1 MSNPL
6 SHTGHRNRLK
16 QRLSSAGADS
26 FLDHE
31 FLEVLLTYSIPRKDT
46 KTLSWTL
53 LKRFGSIAGVL
64 DAPESALCSVNGI
77 GPNTARFLK
86 LVRSAFKRYMYAKIP
101 KRIDLRSPQEVLDY
115 CTASLAGEQDEFI
128 EAIFLSPHYAL
139 LETRVLS
146 AGDNT
151 QVPLD
156 PRQVVKHALDVKAAS
171 VIIIHNHPSGNP
183 NPSDSDKSCTLHLA
197 KALQFFNITLWD
209 HLIICKGAYF
219 SFSQHHLLP
228 QDKQDKQKAQ
238 ENID

>member
-1 MSNPL
+1 MPNSS

-53 LKRFGSIAGVL
+53 LKHFGSIAGVL

-77 GPNTARFLK
+77 GPSTARFLK
-86 LVRSAFKRYMYAKIP
+86 LLRSAFKRYMLTKIP

-128 EAIFLSPHYAL
+128 EAIFLSNHYAL

-146 AGDNT
+146 AGSST
-151 QVPLD
+151 EVPLD

-183 NPSDSDKSCTLHLA
+183 NPSDADKSCTLRLA
-197 KALQFFNITLWD
+197 RALEFFNMKLWD

-219 SFSQHHLLP
+219 SFNRHNLLP
-228 QDKQDKQKAQ
+228 PPSQKT
-238 ENID
+238 EEKKD